1 MSGETV
7 VYQNEMNLVPLRKFT
22 STEIDIFFSLCN
34 KLKEQ
39 DIKEVS
45 ISFEELR
52 HLIKKALQV
61 IPATHLWINPDC
73 GLKTRS
79 WEEVKSALANMVKV
93 AKQFREELNQ
103 QS

>member
-39 DIKEVS
+39 VLLQS
-45 ISFEELR
+45 
-52 HLIKKALQV
+52 KK
-61 IPATHLWINPDC
+61 I
-73 GLKTRS
+73 
-79 WEEVKSALANMVKV
+79 
-93 AKQFREELNQ
+93 
-103 QS
+103 